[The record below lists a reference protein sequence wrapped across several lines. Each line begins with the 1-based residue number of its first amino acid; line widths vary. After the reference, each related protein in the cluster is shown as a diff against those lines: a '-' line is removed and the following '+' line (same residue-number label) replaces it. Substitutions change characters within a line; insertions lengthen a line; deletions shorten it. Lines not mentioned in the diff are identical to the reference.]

1 MNKLTRQ
8 LLLAA
13 IMMAL
18 GGAAIAADAPKEPPK
33 DGKDAKKEEAK
44 ADEPDLPSKPYPKNA
59 VPKAFAPKKDEAK
72 EAAAKP
78 EAAPEKPAAKG
89 ADKQAAKPADK
100 PADRPA
106 DKPADKHGDKHAEKP
121 VEKTIDKPLVKMAA
135 LDKHDTGHDQP
146 VVVAMAKKRK
156 PARAVPVAMANAAM
170 PQLAQESARSTALS
184 ADREAYVAQSG
195 DTLDKVIKKT
205 FPTTPFSMDI
215 MREAFVR
222 ANPKMVPPKNIKLK
236 PGQVVNLPDVNV
248 MRMVVMGEGS
258 GPATMAVSGDVHYD
272 KKPQIVIP
280 ASTAPAAIAPAA
292 AVMSQP
298 IAIPRMPV
306 NVATSNVPAAEVSM
320 EEKKKWVRYP

>member
-18 GGAAIAADAPKEPPK
+18 GGTAIAADAPKEPPK
-33 DGKDAKKEEAK
+33 DAKDAKDAKKEEAK
-44 ADEPDLPSKPYPKNA
+44 GDESDLPSKPYPKNA
-59 VPKAFAPKKDEAK
+59 VPKAFQPKKDETK

-78 EAAPEKPAAKG
+78 DAAP
-89 ADKQAAKPADK
+89 DKAAAKPADK
-100 PADRPA
+100 PAEKHA
-106 DKPADKHGDKHAEKP
+106 EKPADKHGDKQGDKHAEKP
-121 VEKTIDKPLVKMAA
+121 AEKTIDKPLVKVPA
-135 LDKHDTGHDQP
+135 LDKHDTGHDKP
-146 VVVAMAKKRK
+146 VVVTMAKKRK
-156 PARAVPVAMANAAM
+156 PARAVPVAMANGAM

-184 ADREAYVAQSG
+184 NDREAYVAQSG
-195 DTLDKVIKKT
+195 DTLDKVIRKT
-205 FPTTPFSMDI
+205 FPATPFSMEV

-222 ANPKMVPPKNIKLK
+222 ANPKMVPPKNVKLK

-272 KKPQIVIP
+272 KKPQIFVP
-280 ASTAPAAIAPAA
+280 ASTAPAAAAPSA

-298 IAIPRMPV
+298 IAIPRLPV
-306 NVATSNVPAAEVSM
+306 NVATSSLPAPEVSM